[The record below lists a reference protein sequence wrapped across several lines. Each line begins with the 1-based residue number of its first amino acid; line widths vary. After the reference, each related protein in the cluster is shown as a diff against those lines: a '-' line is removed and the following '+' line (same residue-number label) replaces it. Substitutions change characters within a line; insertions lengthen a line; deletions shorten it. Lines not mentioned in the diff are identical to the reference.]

1 MCLFCTY
8 SFFIIHLCTYLIHIN
23 KINVVMKDI
32 EIPKQETKTKR
43 LMVPVTSSEHEKVMK
58 YCSEKKVNL
67 TDLIRFAL
75 KNTYELL

>member
-1 MCLFCTY
+1 
-8 SFFIIHLCTYLIHIN
+8 
-23 KINVVMKDI
+23 MKDI
-32 EIPKQETKTKR
+32 ENPKPETKRKR

-58 YCSEKKVNL
+58 YCSEKNVNL